1 MLCKCLQT
9 HQKKGG
15 ALKRSHCKR
24 VLVTTWKQAA
34 YKLSGAISSLSS
46 FKRVPG
52 PRLRQHSTCS
62 NRQHYSDVIHKQ
74 GRSGPLCALLS
85 WPGVPGKKMTLKA
98 RHIPDRLN
106 VMADKLG
113 QTIQTEWSLLP
124 EVLQAIYRRWHWP
137 QIDLFATRFNNK
149 LPLCHYYQIPWP
161 QQWTHSVCHGRI
173 WTHTP
178 SHQQP
183 YWAKWWRSCRTPHAI
198 ELFWLPWD
206 GLSGHIQSNPTE
218 HAQCA
223 QPVNTA
229 LQSDPSQESDKPK
242 SPCMAPRRL
251 WNTWHTLFL

>member
-52 PRLRQHSTCS
+52 PLLRQHCTCS

-74 GRSGPLCALLS
+74 VRSGPLWALLS

-124 EVLQAIYRRWHWP
+124 EVFQAIYSRWHWP
-137 QIDLFATRFNNK
+137 QIDHEVQQQVASVSLLPDLLATAVDA
-149 LPLCHYYQIPWP
+149 L
-161 QQWTHSVCHGRI
+161 S
-173 WTHTP
+173 
-178 SHQQP
+178 
-183 YWAKWWRSCRTPHAI
+183 
-198 ELFWLPWD
+198 LPWED
-206 GLSGHIQSNPTE
+206 LDTYAFPPTAILGKVVE
-218 HAQCA
+218 K
-223 QPVNTA
+223 
-229 LQSDPSQESDKPK
+229 LQD
-242 SPCMAPRRL
+242 SPCNRIILIAPG
-251 WNTWHTLFL
+251 WT